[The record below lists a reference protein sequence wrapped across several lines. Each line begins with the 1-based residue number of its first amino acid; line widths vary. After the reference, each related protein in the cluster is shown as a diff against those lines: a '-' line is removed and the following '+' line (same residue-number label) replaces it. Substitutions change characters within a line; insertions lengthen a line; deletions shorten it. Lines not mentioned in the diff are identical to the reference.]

1 MEEPCNR
8 QCSSCDKKECPY
20 RRGNKEFENE
30 FTVELNKQSK
40 VKRVIGVMSGKGGVG
55 KSIVAAMMAVTM
67 QRRGY
72 NTAILDA
79 DLTGPSIPK
88 IFGLKGK
95 AGIVDSNIYPM
106 RSKTGIKIISIN
118 LLMDNESAPV
128 IWRGPL
134 LANLIKQFWTDVV
147 WGDIDFMF
155 IDMPPGTGDIPL
167 TVMQSFKIDG
177 IIIVT
182 TPQELVSMIVSKA
195 INMAKEMNIPVLGI
209 VENMSYFECP
219 DCHKSFNVFGESKLE
234 KISQDFNLRILAKLP
249 IDPEFAAMC
258 DNGTIED
265 FKGNWFEP
273 AAELF
278 EKGENNQ

>member
-273 AAELF
+273 ASELF

>member
-1 MEEPCNR
+1 MSEPCTR
-8 QCSSCDKKECPY
+8 QCSNCDKNECPY
-20 RRGNKEFENE
+20 RRDQKGLKNDFA
-30 FTVELNKQSK
+30 VELNKQSK

-55 KSIVAAMMAVTM
+55 KSIVAAMIAVTM

-72 NTAILDA
+72 RTAVLDA

-88 IFGLKGK
+88 IFGIKGK
-95 AGIVDSNIYPM
+95 AEIVDSNIYPM
-106 RSKTGIKIISIN
+106 KSRTGIEIISIN
-118 LLMDNESAPV
+118 LLMDNESKPV

-134 LANLIKQFWTDVV
+134 LSNLVKQFWSDVV

-182 TPQELVSMIVSKA
+182 MPQELVSMIVSKA
-195 INMAKEMNIPVLGI
+195 INMAKEMNTPILGI

-219 DCHKSFNVFGESKLE
+219 DCHKAFNVFGESKLE
-234 KISQDFNLRILAKLP
+234 KISEEFNLKILAKLP
-249 IDPEFAAMC
+249 INPEFASMC
-258 DNGTIED
+258 DKGTIEY
-265 FKGNWFEP
+265 FSGNWFDP
-273 AAELF
+273 LADLL
-278 EKGENNQ
+278 EN

>member
-1 MEEPCNR
+1 MSE
-8 QCSSCDKKECPY
+8 QCTKQCGSCDKKECPY
-20 RRGNKEFENE
+20 RKGEKDLKNDFA
-30 FTVELNKQSK
+30 VELNKQSK
-40 VKRVIGVMSGKGGVG
+40 IKRVIGVMSGKGGVG
-55 KSIVAAMMAVTM
+55 KSIVAAMLAVTM
-67 QRRGY
+67 QRRGHR
-72 NTAILDA
+72 TAILDA

-106 RSKTGIKIISIN
+106 KSRTGIEIISIN
-118 LLMDNESAPV
+118 LLMDNESDPI

-134 LANLIKQFWTDVV
+134 LANLVKQFWSDVV
-147 WGDIDFMF
+147 WGDVDFMF

-167 TVMQSFKIDG
+167 TIMQSFKIDG

-219 DCHKSFNVFGESKLE
+219 DCHKAFNVFGESKLE
-234 KISQDFNLRILAKLP
+234 KISEEFNLKTLAKLP
-249 IDPEFAAMC
+249 INPEFSSMC
-258 DNGTIED
+258 DKGTIED
-265 FKGNWFEP
+265 FKGNWFNP
-273 AAELF
+273 VAELL
-278 EKGENNQ
+278 EKA

>member
-1 MEEPCNR
+1 MSEQCTR
-8 QCSSCDKKECPY
+8 QCSSCDNKECPY
-20 RRGNKEFENE
+20 RKEQKEFKND
-30 FTVELNKQSK
+30 FTVELNNQSK

-55 KSIVAAMMAVTM
+55 KSIVAAMLAVTM
-67 QRRGY
+67 QRRGHS
-72 NTAILDA
+72 TAILDA

-134 LANLIKQFWTDVV
+134 LANLVKQFWSDVV
-147 WGDIDFMF
+147 WGDVDFMF

-219 DCHKSFNVFGESKLE
+219 DCHKVFNVFGESKLE
-234 KISQDFNLRILAKLP
+234 KISQEFNLRILAKLP
-249 IDPEFAAMC
+249 INPEFAAMC
-258 DNGTIED
+258 DKGTIEY
-265 FKGNWFEP
+265 FKGNWFDH
-273 AAELF
+273 AAELL
-278 EKGENNQ
+278 EKA

>member
-134 LANLIKQFWTDVV
+134 LANLIKQFWTVV